1 MRKIVL
7 ATGNPGK
14 VREFS
19 AALAGS
25 GVEIVPQSA
34 FAVPEVEETG
44 LSFVEN
50 ALIKARHAARHT
62 GLPALADD
70 SGLVVD
76 ALSGAPG
83 IYSARYAG
91 PGADDRANNSRL
103 LAELQG
109 VAEAQRSARF
119 ACALVLLR
127 DANDPLPLL
136 CQQTWE
142 GIILSE
148 PRGSGGFG
156 YDPLFFVP
164 TEGCTSAE
172 LDLARKNQLS
182 HRGRALAQLAREL
195 KLNPVSAAD

>member
-76 ALSGAPG
+76 ALGGAPG

-91 PGADDRANNSRL
+91 PGTDDRANNSRL
-103 LAELQG
+103 LTELQ
-109 VAEAQRSARF
+109 AWRKRNAR
-119 ACALVLLR
+119 
-127 DANDPLPLL
+127 
-136 CQQTWE
+136 
-142 GIILSE
+142 
-148 PRGSGGFG
+148 
-156 YDPLFFVP
+156 
-164 TEGCTSAE
+164 
-172 LDLARKNQLS
+172 
-182 HRGRALAQLAREL
+182 
-195 KLNPVSAAD
+195 PVSLVRWCCCVMRTTRCPYCVSKLGKASSSVNHAVVGASATIRCSSYRPKDAPPPNWIWRARTN